1 MWSEFKI
8 STERSSA
15 GCKGASPSVIM
26 WKVVLNLTH
35 SEFQE
40 RTLLLSPLHTL
51 HFPDALFMRTST
63 FTFVFQNNQKYL
75 GHQVRRR
82 SFSRET
88 SLLKK
93 AKSHK
98 PAQSCLYTEVVS
110 INLKRIFHS
119 DSTILLS
126 QCTAK
131 QAKGGAKDLGKKFLS
146 PTF

>member
-1 MWSEFKI
+1 MQGPLSFCYHVESCVESNTQCILGKRPCF
-8 STERSSA
+8 
-15 GCKGASPSVIM
+15 SPHS
-26 WKVVLNLTH
+26 TH
-35 SEFQE
+35 S
-40 RTLLLSPLHTL
+40 TS
-51 HFPDALFMRTST
+51 DALFMRTST
-63 FTFVFQNNQKYL
+63 FTFIFQNNQKYL

-119 DSTILLS
+119 DSAILLS

-131 QAKGGAKDLGKKFLS
+131 QPKGGAKDLGKNFLS